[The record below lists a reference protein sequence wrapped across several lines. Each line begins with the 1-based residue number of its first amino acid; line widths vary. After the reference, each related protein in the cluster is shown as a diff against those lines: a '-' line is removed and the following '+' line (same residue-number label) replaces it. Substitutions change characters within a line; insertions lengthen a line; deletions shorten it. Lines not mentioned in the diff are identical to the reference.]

1 LLRQYFI
8 KTGGAPN
15 REAITS
21 AIAVLEARAGFDAPT
36 YQVHL
41 RTAGY
46 NGKIYLD
53 LCDKQWLAVEIDEK
67 GWRVV
72 DTPPVRFTR
81 ARGMLPLPIPVKG
94 GTVHDLRQ
102 FININKA
109 DDFILVIAYMVAALR
124 DRGPYP
130 ILALRGEEGTG
141 KSTLVRIIRSLI
153 DPNKVPLRTLPR
165 EERDLYIA
173 ASNGYLL
180 AFDNVST
187 LPPWLSDALCRLATG
202 GGHATR
208 ALYTDQDEVLIDTTR
223 ASLLNG
229 IEDFVARPDLAD
241 RCIFIHLTPIADNE
255 RREEAELN
263 ADFEAARPAILGA
276 LLDAVAHGLRE
287 RPRTRLKAKP
297 RMADFARWAT
307 ACEGAMFEPDSF
319 EDAYRRSRKAA
330 VADVIEADMVAAAVR
345 TFMRKHEEWSG
356 TAAELGEKLE
366 GVVGERQAKSKTWP
380 DSPRALRARLQRA
393 QAPLRKIGIVLTF
406 DRASRKQAIRIRTD

>member
-1 LLRQYFI
+1 
-8 KTGGAPN
+8 
-15 REAITS
+15 
-21 AIAVLEARAGFDAPT
+21 
-36 YQVHL
+36 
-41 RTAGY
+41 
-46 NGKIYLD
+46 
-53 LCDKQWLAVEIDEK
+53 
-67 GWRVV
+67 
-72 DTPPVRFTR
+72 
-81 ARGMLPLPIPVKG
+81 
-94 GTVHDLRQ
+94 
-102 FININKA
+102 
-109 DDFILVIAYMVAALR
+109 
-124 DRGPYP
+124 
-130 ILALRGEEGTG
+130 
-141 KSTLVRIIRSLI
+141 
-153 DPNKVPLRTLPR
+153 
-165 EERDLYIA
+165 
-173 ASNGYLL
+173 
-180 AFDNVST
+180 
-187 LPPWLSDALCRLATG
+187 
-202 GGHATR
+202 
-208 ALYTDQDEVLIDTTR
+208 
-223 ASLLNG
+223 
-229 IEDFVARPDLAD
+229 VARPDLAD

-330 VADVIEADMVAAAVR
+330 VVDVIEADMVAAAVR